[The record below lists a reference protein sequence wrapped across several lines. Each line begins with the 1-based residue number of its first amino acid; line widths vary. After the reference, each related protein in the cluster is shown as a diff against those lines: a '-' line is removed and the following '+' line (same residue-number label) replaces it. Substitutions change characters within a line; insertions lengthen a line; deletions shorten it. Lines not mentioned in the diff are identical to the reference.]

1 MVNRNANFADDVW
14 KKGHTMAFSQG
25 SQSSEHSE
33 DDAEEYED
41 DDSEDNDAEDNDA
54 KDNDAEDDDV
64 EDSDEQSYRVRHT
77 EPEPELDDIL
87 HDDCKVPK
95 PKPTGIMLWLNQVYQ
110 GSRGFEL
117 GTFDASILP
126 NIWKKQSANWN
137 DLALGYVSDI
147 VSLVHNYTVSLLSA
161 ICEDQRIQSAL
172 MSVLMEDLVERYK
185 KSIDH
190 ANFILHVER
199 LGTPLTA
206 NHYFADNL
214 EKWYVSSTQL
224 NTTCADSPKPT
235 ATHEGSHGEIQIHYY
250 KLW

>member
-1 MVNRNANFADDVW
+1 
-14 KKGHTMAFSQG
+14 MAFSQG

-33 DDAEEYED
+33 DDAEESKD
-41 DDSEDNDAEDNDA
+41 DDVEDNDP
-54 KDNDAEDDDV
+54 EDDDV
-64 EDSDEQSYRVRHT
+64 EDSDEQSYRVRLT

-87 HDDCKVPK
+87 HDDCKAPK
-95 PKPTGIMLWLNQVYQ
+95 PKPTGIILWLNQVYK

-137 DLALGYVSDI
+137 DLALGYVNDI
-147 VSLVHNYTVSLLSA
+147 VSLVHKYTVTLLSA
-161 ICEDQRIQSAL
+161 ICDDQHVQSAL
-172 MSVLMEDLVERYK
+172 VSVLMDGLVERYK

-190 ANFILHVER
+190 AKFILHVEK

-214 EKWYVSSTQL
+214 EIW
-224 NTTCADSPKPT
+224 
-235 ATHEGSHGEIQIHYY
+235 
-250 KLW
+250 